1 MTVRTRIAP
10 SPTGDPHVGTAY
22 VSLFNWIWARKH
34 GGQFLLRIEDTDQT
48 RSTPE
53 SEAAIMRSLRWLGLE
68 WDEGPDVGG
77 PKGPYRQS
85 ERTELYREH
94 AQQLI
99 DRGYAYRCFC
109 TPERLSAVRRERMA
123 AGFNTGYDGHCR
135 DLSVSESNRRKDAGE
150 SFTVRLKFP
159 QSGETVVSDGL
170 RGDVV
175 IDNSQIDDQILLK
188 SDGFPTYHLANVV
201 DDHLME
207 ITDVIRAEEWI
218 SSTPKHVFLYEA
230 FGWSQPRFWHL
241 PLLRNADKSK
251 ISKRKNP
258 VSLDYYEQIGILPE
272 TMVNFLGLLGWS
284 MPDESEKFTPEQMC
298 DAFTFDRVSTTGPVF
313 DLAKLEWLNGQYIRD
328 LSAAE
333 LAARIQSIYLS
344 PERLESIMPLVHER
358 MPRLDSFI
366 PSTSFFLGEQ
376 DNYDWT
382 LLMPPKKRKFKG
394 TPDDVRKALLAAAE
408 SLDSLRT
415 WTPESVEGLM
425 RELATELEWKAGH
438 LFHPLRVAT
447 AGRTAAPPLFETMCT
462 VGSAVTRARLRRA
475 AQKLKGQQLPE
486 A

>member
-22 VSLFNWIWARKH
+22 VSLFNWVWAKKH
-34 GGQFLLRIEDTDQT
+34 GGQFLLRIEDTDRT

-53 SEAAIMRSLRWLGLE
+53 SEEAIMRSLRWLGLE

-77 PKGPYRQS
+77 DKGPYRQS
-85 ERTELYREH
+85 ERTEIYREH
-94 AQQLI
+94 AQILI

-109 TPERLSAVRRERMA
+109 TPERLAEVRRARMA
-123 AGFNTGYDGHCR
+123 EGHNTGYDGFCR
-135 DLSVSESNRRKDAGE
+135 DLDPTESAQRAAQGE

-159 QSGETVVSDGL
+159 RSGQTTFKDGL

-230 FGWSQPRFWHL
+230 FGWEPPRFWHL

-284 MPDESEKFTPEQMC
+284 MPDETEKFTPEEMRE
-298 DAFTFDRVSTTGPVF
+298 AFTFDRVSTTGPVF
-313 DLAKLEWLNGQYIRD
+313 DLAKLEWLNGLYIRD
-328 LSAAE
+328 MSPEE
-333 LAARIQSIYLS
+333 LVKRIQDVFLS
-344 PERLESIMPLVHER
+344 PERLLQLLPLVHER
-358 MPRLDSFI
+358 MPRLDAFL

-376 DNYDWT
+376 DDYDWM

-408 SLDSLRT
+408 RLDGLRT
-415 WTPESVEGLM
+415 WTPESVEALM

-438 LFHPLRVAT
+438 MFHPLRVAT
-447 AGRTAAPPLFETMCT
+447 AGRTAAPPLFDTMCA

-475 AQKLKGQQLPE
+475 AHKLKGQTLP
-486 A
+486 AD